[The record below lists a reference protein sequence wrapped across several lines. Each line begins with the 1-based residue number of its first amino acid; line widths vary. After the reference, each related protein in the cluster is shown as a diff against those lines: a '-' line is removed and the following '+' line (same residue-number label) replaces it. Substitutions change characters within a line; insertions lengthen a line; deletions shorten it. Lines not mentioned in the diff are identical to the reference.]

1 MAYGV
6 LLAQFPGVTIPDWLR
21 PALAG
26 GLAGIILFGE
36 NTPDIETTRRVV
48 AEFQDAVRDAGEPT
62 LIVASDEEGGDVTR
76 IQHVGGSSL
85 PGNAALG
92 DVDDPELTRRCAE
105 AYGKLLAYAGL
116 TLTIAPCLD
125 VASEPLNPVIGVRSF
140 GADPDLVARHGG
152 AFAAGLRACGVR
164 SCGKHFPGHG
174 ATRTDSHLALP
185 VLDVPLGLLASRDEA
200 PFACGVDSVM
210 TAHVVVPSLGPDPA
224 TLSAW
229 STEHI
234 RALGIEGPIVTDAL
248 GMRAVADQYEMGE
261 AAVRA
266 LEAGADLLCLDSP
279 TGRDPR
285 ADFEAAVAGIEAAV
299 DSGRLSADALRASH
313 ARNLALTGTTPPAEP
328 LHEILEALDAVGRE
342 AATRAVRTS
351 GFVRCDPPVVVADLR
366 HRVSVAAGAAPLA
379 LAEVLERRGALARLV
394 RGPLEAI
401 DAPERVVAVV
411 REPRADDSEAE
422 ALALLL
428 AARPDTVV
436 VHTGLAAAAPDA
448 ARIVYA
454 HGAGRANAEAVADL
468 LLQVEPARRAAVR
481 TASASSARA
490 PSPS

>member
-1 MAYGV
+1 M
-6 LLAQFPGVTIPDWLR
+6 LAQFPGVTVPDWLL
-21 PALAG
+21 PALTG

-48 AEFQDAVRDAGEPT
+48 GDFQDAARAAGEPA
-62 LIVASDEEGGDVTR
+62 LVVASDEEGGDVTR

-105 AYGKLLAYAGL
+105 AYGKLLAYAGI

-140 GADPDLVARHGG
+140 GADPDLVARHGA
-152 AFAAGLRACGVR
+152 AFATGLRLSGVR

-185 VLDVPLGLLASRDEA
+185 VLTVPLDVLASRDEA
-200 PFACGVDSVM
+200 PFACGVDAVM
-210 TAHVVVPSLGPDPA
+210 TAHVVVQALGPDPA
-224 TLSAW
+224 TLSSW
-229 STEHI
+229 STQRI
-234 RALGIEGPIVTDAL
+234 RALGIEGPIITDAL
-248 GMRAVADQYEMGE
+248 GMRAVAERYAMGE

-285 ADFEAAVAGIEAAV
+285 ADFESAVAGIEAAL

-313 ARNLALTGTTPPAEP
+313 VRNLTLTGTPVPVEP
-328 LHEILEALDAVGRE
+328 LDEILAALDAVGSE
-342 AATRAVRTS
+342 AATRAVRTG

-366 HRVSVAAGAAPLA
+366 HRVSIAAGAAPLA
-379 LAEVLERRGALARLV
+379 LAEALERRGALARLV
-394 RGPLEAI
+394 RSTHEAI
-401 DAPERVVAVV
+401 GASEPVVAVV
-411 REPRADDSEAE
+411 REPRADAAEGE
-422 ALALLL
+422 ALAALL

-436 VHTGLAAAAPDA
+436 VHTGLADAAPVA
-448 ARIVYA
+448 QRIVYA

-468 LLQVEPARRAAVR
+468 LV
-481 TASASSARA
+481 
-490 PSPS
+490 

>member
-1 MAYGV
+1 MTSDARRLAYGV
-6 LLAQFPGVTIPDWLR
+6 LLAQFPGTHVADWLG

-36 NTPDIETTRRVV
+36 NTPDVETTRRVV
-48 AEFQDAVRDAGEPT
+48 ADFQDVVRAAGEPP

-76 IQHVGGSSL
+76 LQHRGGSSL

-92 DVDDPELTRRCAE
+92 DVDDPALTRRCAS
-105 AYGKLLAYAGL
+105 AYGRLLAYAGI

-140 GADPDLVARHGG
+140 GADPDLVTRHGA
-152 AFAAGLRACGVR
+152 AFADGLHDSGVR

-185 VLDVPLGLLASRDEA
+185 VLDVPLDVLASRDEA

-210 TAHVVVPSLGPDPA
+210 TAHVVVRALGDDPA
-224 TLSAW
+224 TLSTW
-229 STEHI
+229 STQHI

-248 GMRAVADQYEMGE
+248 GMRAVADLYDMGE

-285 ADFEAAVAGIEAAV
+285 ADFDAAVAGIEAGL
-299 DSGRLSADALRASH
+299 DSGRLSPESLRASH
-313 ARNLALTGTTPPAEP
+313 VRNLTLTCTPPATET
-328 LHEILEALDAVGRE
+328 LDEILAALDAVGRE
-342 AATRAVRTS
+342 AATRAVRTG
-351 GFVRCDPPVVVADLR
+351 GFVRCDPPLVVADLR
-366 HRVSVAAGAAPLA
+366 HRVSIAAGAAPLA
-379 LAEVLERRGALARLV
+379 LADALERRGALARLV
-394 RGPLEAI
+394 RGPHEAI
-401 DAPERVVAVV
+401 SARLPIVAVV
-411 REPRADDSEAE
+411 REPLADAAEGE
-422 ALALLL
+422 ALAELL
-428 AARPDTVV
+428 AVRPDTVV
-436 VHTGLAAAAPDA
+436 VHTGLAASAPAAE
-448 ARIVYA
+448 RIVYA

-468 LLQVEPARRAAVR
+468 LV
-481 TASASSARA
+481 
-490 PSPS
+490 